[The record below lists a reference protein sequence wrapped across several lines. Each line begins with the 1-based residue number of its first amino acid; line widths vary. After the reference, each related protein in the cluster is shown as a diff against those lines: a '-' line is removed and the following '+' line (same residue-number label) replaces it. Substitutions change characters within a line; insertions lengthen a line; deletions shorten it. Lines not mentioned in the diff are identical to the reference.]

1 LSACILGI
9 RLPVRY
15 PDFDTGAAMVDQ
27 PGNPQPLQSVLFDSF
42 DPDTM
47 TDALQQGALDHVQLA
62 RGRFRGSIQR
72 AQASAAR
79 IDWGRYN
86 LPVLAAGTL
95 AQDCVSLGFIVSAV
109 DDGYVN
115 GERVQTSDV
124 ILMPEGDELYFRLA
138 PGTEWISFQVRRAL
152 LERLGVELIGRRPGV
167 VPIADAERTNLR
179 HVVADVGQLIGPDRD
194 PAEPVTRGEVEWAQE
209 ELLAAFAE
217 ALAGTDVPDR
227 QRPSGAERLRIVGA
241 VESYLESHVG
251 ETLRIDDLCSTVGTN
266 LHTLERAFAEVQGI
280 SPKRFLTFRR
290 LALARKD
297 LLRAAPGSTSVTDV
311 ATHWGFFHLS
321 RFAAEYKAL
330 FHESPSETLQ
340 RVRSRG

>member
-1 LSACILGI
+1 
-9 RLPVRY
+9 
-15 PDFDTGAAMVDQ
+15 MVDQ
-27 PGNPQPLQSVLFDSF
+27 PENPQPLQSVLFDSF
-42 DPDTM
+42 DPDSM
-47 TDALQQGALDHVQLA
+47 TDALQRGALDHVQLA
-62 RGRFRGSIQR
+62 RGRFRGLIQR

-95 AQDCVSLGFIVSAV
+95 APDCVSLGFIVSAV
-109 DDGYVN
+109 EDGHVN
-115 GERVQTSDV
+115 GERVSTSDV
-124 ILMPEGDELYFRLA
+124 ILFPEGQELYFRLP

-152 LERLGVELIGRRPGV
+152 LERLGVEVTRKPGI
-167 VPIADAERTNLR
+167 VPIADAERRNLR
-179 HVVADVGQLIGPDRD
+179 HVVADVGQVIGPDRNA
-194 PAEPVTRGEVEWAQE
+194 AEPVTRAEIEWAQE

-217 ALAGTDVPDR
+217 ALAGAGIPDR
-227 QRPSGAERLRIVGA
+227 QQRPSGAERLRIVRA
-241 VESYLESHVG
+241 VESYLESHLG

-297 LLRAAPGSTSVTDV
+297 LLRAAQGSTSVTDV
-311 ATHWGFFHLS
+311 AMHWGFFHLS

-330 FHESPSETLQ
+330 FHESPSATLQ
-340 RVRSRG
+340 RARSRV